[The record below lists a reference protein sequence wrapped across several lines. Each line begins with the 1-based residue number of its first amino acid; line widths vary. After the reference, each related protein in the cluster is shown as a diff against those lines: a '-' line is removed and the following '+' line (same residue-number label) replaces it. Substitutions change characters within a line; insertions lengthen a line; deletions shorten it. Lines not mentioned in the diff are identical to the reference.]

1 MSSNSSHQT
10 IKNFLQQFQ
19 QTDTALPSSIN
30 LSRSSFR
37 RSPLCNL
44 VETSSNERKIFNY
57 GNRGIKF
64 NRWPVLSSFRE
75 TFTESRNL
83 LIGPRHQQRRD
94 VRRETKDWNKED
106 EKNRIKSLLCRI
118 LLLSCLVIIFHLV
131 SSCRFVSFQRF
142 SQRCLT
148 GRNVRNEL
156 SILVFSR
163 LSIIIPRTVAFP
175 SSLVRSATGMLP
187 FPASYRRYS
196 FRILPLFPYY
206 VVLVRN
212 CNPVDASSP

>member
-1 MSSNSSHQT
+1 MFIYGEQCGNMGHEGSTGIVKITQGRQPREIIRKRSNTLAYVKNHQTVYNLNFLGRRAEVELSSNSSHQT

-19 QTDTALPSSIN
+19 QTDTTLSRSIN

-37 RSPLCNL
+37 RSSLCNL

-75 TFTESRNL
+75 TFVESRNL
-83 LIGPRHQQRRD
+83 LIGPRLEQRRN

-131 SSCRFVSFQRF
+131 SSCRIVSF
-142 SQRCLT
+142 
-148 GRNVRNEL
+148 
-156 SILVFSR
+156 
-163 LSIIIPRTVAFP
+163 
-175 SSLVRSATGMLP
+175 
-187 FPASYRRYS
+187 
-196 FRILPLFPYY
+196 
-206 VVLVRN
+206 
-212 CNPVDASSP
+212 